1 MSDNARSEK
10 EKKNTNNK
18 TKQRRQQLTVT
29 WKMWFF
35 HQGFLYF
42 VLAVI
47 NGNSFKQYHDFYRMS
62 LTAQMILFRRELRK
76 IVIHLNNKATNK

>member
-1 MSDNARSEK
+1 MQDP
-10 EKKNTNNK
+10 KKKKKHLQQNK
-18 TKQRRQQLTVT
+18 TATPAINCNMK
-29 WKMWFF
+29 KCDSF